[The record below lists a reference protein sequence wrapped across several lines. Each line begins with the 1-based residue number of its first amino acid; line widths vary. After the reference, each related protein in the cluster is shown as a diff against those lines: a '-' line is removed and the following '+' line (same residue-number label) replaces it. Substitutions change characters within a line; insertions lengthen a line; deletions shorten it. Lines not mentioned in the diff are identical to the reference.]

1 MKIVCQIF
9 LIAAPFTFWGVRTSG
24 VWGVCSRGFGSS
36 GVCKGLAYFLG
47 RLRASRGDGQGV
59 SKIGDAKIAGHCF
72 CVGTNQWR
80 EF

>member
-1 MKIVCQIF
+1 M
-9 LIAAPFTFWGVRTSG
+9 
-24 VWGVCSRGFGSS
+24 
-36 GVCKGLAYFLG
+36 CKGLAYFLG